1 MRILFNFLCVL
12 LFFGCQN
19 NSQPESS
26 DRTELQNHIE
36 FKLISDLECF
46 DSESSKQFD
55 LKVEFLKYENDS
67 AAIKIIVFDK
77 NSDLPKDSLTLAA
90 DTIWRGVFEDCKNIR
105 SYSDQTILN
114 NEISDN
120 YFGDLVISDFNFD
133 GNDDLAVFRNHGNSS
148 GPFYDFLIQQDDLKF
163 ISDQFLKDSV
173 RIFPSEIDSADRMI
187 KTFEHL
193 GVCGLIENSY
203 QLDDSGKWKLKNQKE
218 INICDK

>member
-19 NSQPESS
+19 NSQTKLSDQTES
-26 DRTELQNHIE
+26 QNHIE

-46 DSESSKQFD
+46 DTESSKQFD
-55 LKVEFLKYENDS
+55 LKIRFLKYENDS
-67 AAIKIIVFDK
+67 ASVKITVFGK
-77 NSDLPKDSLTLAA
+77 NSDSPKDSLILAS
-90 DTIWRGVFEDCKNIR
+90 DTIWQGVFEDCKNIK
-105 SYSDQTILN
+105 SYSGQSFLN

-133 GNDDLAVFRNHGNSS
+133 GMDDLAVFRNHGNSS

-173 RIFPSEIDSADRMI
+173 RIFPSEINSADRMI
-187 KTFEHL
+187 KTFEHS
-193 GVCGLIENSY
+193 GICGLTENSY

-218 INICDK
+218 INICDE